1 MDSVSVL
8 TNIAHSL
15 VPVQSLITAGAYVM
29 GIAFGLKALIT
40 LKSHSESRSG
50 MSGGNS
56 SIKEP
61 LIYLAV
67 GGLLIYFPT
76 TFSVFMNTTF
86 GYSSVLEYSQQSTL
100 SDWLGGNNE
109 LGLAVT
115 TIIQTIGLYA
125 FVRGWVLVVRA
136 SSTGQPPGGVGKGL
150 THVFG
155 GILAINIVGTIELV
169 NNTLTGA

>member
-8 TNIAHSL
+8 ANIAKSL
-15 VPVQSLITAGAYVM
+15 VPVQGLITGAAYIM
-29 GIAFGLKALIT
+29 GIGFAIKALIT
-40 LKSHSESRSG
+40 LKSHSDSKGG
-50 MSGGNS
+50 MSQNS

-61 LIYLAV
+61 LIYLLV

-76 TFSVFMNTTF
+76 TFSILMNTTF
-86 GYSSVLEYSQQSTL
+86 GYSSILEYSQQTTM
-100 SDWLGGNNE
+100 SDWMGGNNQI
-109 LGLAVT
+109 GLAVT

-125 FVRGWVLVVRA
+125 FVRGWILVVRA

-155 GILAINIVGTIELV
+155 GILAINIVGTLELV
-169 NNTLTGA
+169 NNTLTGV